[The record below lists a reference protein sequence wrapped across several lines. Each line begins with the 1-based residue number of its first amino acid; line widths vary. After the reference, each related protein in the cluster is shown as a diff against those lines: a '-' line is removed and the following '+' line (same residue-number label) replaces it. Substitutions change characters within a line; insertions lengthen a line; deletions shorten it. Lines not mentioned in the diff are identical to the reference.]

1 VIWGS
6 IDLHRNG
13 IEWFILDF
21 AIGRVRF
28 FSSLVS
34 VRTLLH
40 RKSDRDMEFT
50 LRILS
55 LKIGDFNTNLIG
67 VTDTYTC
74 IRVSSNTV
82 ARF

>member
-13 IEWFILDF
+13 IKWFILDF

-28 FSSLVS
+28 FCGL

-40 RKSDRDMEFT
+40 RKSNRDMEFT

-55 LKIGDFNTNLIG
+55 LQIGDFNSKLIG
-67 VTDTYTC
+67 LTDTYIC